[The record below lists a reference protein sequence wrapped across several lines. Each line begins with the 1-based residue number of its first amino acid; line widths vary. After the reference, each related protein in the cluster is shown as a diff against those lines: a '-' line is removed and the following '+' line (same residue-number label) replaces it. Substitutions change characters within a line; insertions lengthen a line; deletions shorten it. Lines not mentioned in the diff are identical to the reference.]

1 MFLRW
6 SSLKSTG
13 PHISLLTS
21 WNNRSV
27 RILDARA
34 RAAAVKDLNLFI
46 AMTDEDGDGE
56 VVAVKDLVD
65 VRGTPTTAGGRL
77 LPTEPKAEDAPLIRN
92 LRSHGCVMIG
102 KTNLHE
108 WAFGSTNMNRHY
120 GTVHNPRDPSRV
132 AGGSSGGSAA
142 AVAAGTCDWAI
153 GSDTGGSVRI
163 PAALCGIV
171 GFKPT
176 FGTIDT
182 RSVVPLSFSLDTIG
196 SLALD
201 VATATRAVAMMAG
214 IDDWGHLEP
223 IPVER
228 LRLGVPAGWV
238 DGLDSRV
245 STTWAAVSAGLPEVE
260 LPSLDAMQRACLDIM
275 LSEAAAF
282 HKTWIDTRP
291 DEYSPDVLARL
302 RTGFDVTG
310 ADYVRALEDQKRMR
324 EQVARAMRGLDALLL
339 PSTASVAPLIA
350 AEVDTRPLV
359 QFTRPFNLTGQPV
372 FSLPAPGEGLP
383 VGIQVIGHTGRD
395 IELAAVAA
403 GLERAWSRGST
414 A

>member
-1 MFLRW
+1 M
-6 SSLKSTG
+6 
-13 PHISLLTS
+13 
-21 WNNRSV
+21 

-34 RAAAVKDLNLFI
+34 RAEELKDLNLFI
-46 AMTDEDGDGE
+46 AMTDEVGDGE

-65 VRGTPTTAGGRL
+65 VRGTPTTGGGRL
-77 LPTEPKAEDAPLIRN
+77 LPLEPKTEDAPLIRN

-120 GTVHNPRDPSRV
+120 GTVHNPRDRSRI

-142 AVAAGTCDWAI
+142 AVAAGACDWAI

-176 FGTIDT
+176 LGTIDT
-182 RSVVPLSFSLDTIG
+182 RGVVPLSFSLDTIG
-196 SLALD
+196 SLAPD

-214 IDDWGHLEP
+214 PRREGQSLDGWDHIEP
-223 IPVER
+223 IPIER

-238 DGLDSRV
+238 HGLDAQV
-245 STTWAAVSAGLPEVE
+245 GAAWEAVSRGLPEIE
-260 LPSLDAMQRACLDIM
+260 LPSLDAMQKACLDIM

-282 HKTWIDTRP
+282 HKTWMDTRP
-291 DEYSPDVLARL
+291 DEYGPDVLARL
-302 RTGFDVTG
+302 RTGLAVTG
-310 ADYVRALEDQKRMR
+310 ADYVRALADRERMR
-324 EQVARAMRGLDALLL
+324 KEVARAMRGLDAILL

-350 AEVDTRPLV
+350 PEVDTQPLV
-359 QFTRPFNLTGQPV
+359 RFTRPFNLTGQPV
-372 FSLPAPGEGLP
+372 FSLPAPVDGLP
-383 VGIQVIGHTGRD
+383 AGIQVIGHAGRD

-403 GLERAWSRGST
+403 GLERAWAST
-414 A
+414 G

>member
-1 MFLRW
+1 LHHGRFY
-6 SSLKSTG
+6 
-13 PHISLLTS
+13 
-21 WNNRSV
+21 NRSV

-34 RAAAVKDLNLFI
+34 RAEELKDLNLFI
-46 AMTDEDGDGE
+46 AMTEEDGEGE

-65 VRGTPTTAGGRL
+65 VRGMPTTGGGRL
-77 LPTEPKAEDAPLIRN
+77 LPTDPKSEDAPLIRN

-120 GTVHNPRDPSRV
+120 GTVHNPRDHSRI

-142 AVAAGTCDWAI
+142 AVAAGACDWAI

-182 RSVVPLSFSLDTIG
+182 KGVVPLSFSLDTIG
-196 SLALD
+196 SLAPD

-214 IDDWGHLEP
+214 IDTWDAIEP
-223 IPVER
+223 IPIER
-228 LRLGVPAGWV
+228 LRLAVPAGWV
-238 DGLDSRV
+238 DGLDAQVRRA
-245 STTWAAVSAGLPEVE
+245 WDAVSADLAEIE

-275 LSEAAAF
+275 LSEAVAF
-282 HKTWIDTRP
+282 HKPWMDTRP
-291 DEYSPDVLARL
+291 DDYGPDVLARL
-302 RTGFDVTG
+302 RTGLAVTG
-310 ADYVRALEDQKRMR
+310 LDYVRAIKDRERMR
-324 EQVARAMRGLDALLL
+324 EQVARAMRGLDGILL

-350 AEVDTRPLV
+350 PEVDTQPLV
-359 QFTRPFNLTGQPV
+359 HFTRPFNLTGQPA
-372 FSLPAPGEGLP
+372 FSIPAPVEGLP
-383 VGIQVIGHTGRD
+383 VGIQVIGHHGRD

-403 GLERAWSRGST
+403 GLERAWRSAT

>member
-1 MFLRW
+1 M
-6 SSLKSTG
+6 
-13 PHISLLTS
+13 
-21 WNNRSV
+21 

-34 RAAAVKDLNLFI
+34 RAAQLKDLNLFI
-46 AMTDEDGDGE
+46 AMTDEDGEGE

-65 VRGTPTTAGGRL
+65 VRDTPTTGGGRL
-77 LPTEPKAEDAPLIRN
+77 LPAEPKSADAPLIRN

-120 GTVHNPRDPSRV
+120 GTVRNPRDPSRI

-142 AVAAGTCDWAI
+142 AVAAGACDWAI
-153 GSDTGGSVRI
+153 GSDTGGSIRI

-182 RSVVPLSFSLDTIG
+182 RGVVPLSFSLDTIG
-196 SLALD
+196 SLAPD

-214 IDDWGHLEP
+214 IEGWDAVEP
-223 IPVER
+223 VPIER
-228 LRLGVPAGWV
+228 LRLAVPAGWV
-238 DGLDSRV
+238 NGLDEHVGKAWEKISK
-245 STTWAAVSAGLPEVE
+245 GLPEIE
-260 LPSLDAMQRACLDIM
+260 LPSLDAMQKACLDIM

-282 HKTWIDTRP
+282 HREWIETRP
-291 DEYSPDVLARL
+291 DEYGPDVLARL
-302 RTGFDVTG
+302 RTGFAITG
-310 ADYVRALEDQKRMR
+310 ADYVRAIKDRERMR
-324 EQVARAMRGLDALLL
+324 EQVATAMQGLDAILL

-350 AEVDTRPLV
+350 PEIDTQPLV
-359 QFTRPFNLTGQPV
+359 RFTRPFNLTGQPA
-372 FSLPAPGEGLP
+372 FSLPAPVDGLP

-395 IELAAVAA
+395 LDLAAVGA
-403 GLERAWSRGST
+403 GLERAWSR

>member
-1 MFLRW
+1 
-6 SSLKSTG
+6 
-13 PHISLLTS
+13 
-21 WNNRSV
+21 V

-34 RAAAVKDLNLFI
+34 RAEELKDLNLFI

-65 VRGTPTTAGGRL
+65 VRGMPTTGGGRL
-77 LPTEPKAEDAPLIRN
+77 LSREPKLEDAPLIRN
-92 LRSHGCVMIG
+92 LRAHGCVMIG

-120 GTVHNPRDPSRV
+120 GTVHNPRDRTRV

-142 AVAAGTCDWAI
+142 AVAAGACDWAI
-153 GSDTGGSVRI
+153 GSDTGGSIRI

-182 RSVVPLSFSLDTIG
+182 KGVVPLSFSLDTIG

-214 IDDWGHLEP
+214 IDGWDQIEP
-223 IPVER
+223 IPIER
-228 LRLGVPAGWV
+228 LRLAVPAGWV
-238 DGLDSRV
+238 NGLDAQV
-245 STTWAAVSAGLPEVE
+245 SKAWEAVAKGLPEIE
-260 LPSLDAMQRACLDIM
+260 LPNLDAMQKACLDIM

-282 HKTWIDTRP
+282 HKTWMDTRP
-291 DEYSPDVLARL
+291 DEYGPDVLARL
-302 RTGFDVTG
+302 RTGFAVTG
-310 ADYVRALEDQKRMR
+310 ADYVRALADRERMR
-324 EQVARAMRGLDALLL
+324 REVAQAMRGLDAILL

-350 AEVDTRPLV
+350 ADVDTQPLV
-359 QFTRPFNLTGQPV
+359 RFTRPFNLTGQPV
-372 FSLPAPGEGLP
+372 FSLPAPVDGLP
-383 VGIQVIGHTGRD
+383 AGIQVIGHSGRD

-403 GLERAWSRGST
+403 GLERAWAASSR
-414 A
+414 

>member
-1 MFLRW
+1 
-6 SSLKSTG
+6 
-13 PHISLLTS
+13 
-21 WNNRSV
+21 V

-34 RAAAVKDLNLFI
+34 RAEELKDLNLFI
-46 AMTDEDGDGE
+46 AMTDEDGEGE

-65 VRGTPTTAGGRL
+65 VRGTPTTGGGRL
-77 LPTEPKAEDAPLIRN
+77 LPVEPKTEDAPLIHN

-120 GTVHNPRDPSRV
+120 GTVHNPRDPSRI

-142 AVAAGTCDWAI
+142 AVAAGACDWAI
-153 GSDTGGSVRI
+153 GSDTGGSIRI

-182 RSVVPLSFSLDTIG
+182 RGVVPLSFSLDTIG
-196 SLALD
+196 SLAPD

-214 IDDWGHLEP
+214 IEDFGSIDP
-223 IPVER
+223 IPATR
-228 LRLGVPAGWV
+228 LRLGVPRGWV
-238 DGLDSRV
+238 SGLDEQVAKAWALV
-245 STTWAAVSAGLPEVE
+245 SEGLPEID
-260 LPSLDAMQRACLDIM
+260 LPSLDAMQKACLDIM

-282 HKTWIDTRP
+282 HRVWIETRP
-291 DEYSPDVLARL
+291 DGYGPDVLARL
-302 RTGFDVTG
+302 RTGFAITG
-310 ADYVRALEDQKRMR
+310 ADYVRAIKDRERMR
-324 EQVARAMRGLDALLL
+324 EQVATAMRGLDAILL

-350 AEVDTRPLV
+350 PEIDTQPLV
-359 QFTRPFNLTGQPV
+359 RFTRPFNLTGQPV
-372 FSLPAPGEGLP
+372 FSLPAPVDGLP
-383 VGIQVIGHTGRD
+383 VGIQVIGHAGRD

-403 GLERAWSRGST
+403 GLERAWSR